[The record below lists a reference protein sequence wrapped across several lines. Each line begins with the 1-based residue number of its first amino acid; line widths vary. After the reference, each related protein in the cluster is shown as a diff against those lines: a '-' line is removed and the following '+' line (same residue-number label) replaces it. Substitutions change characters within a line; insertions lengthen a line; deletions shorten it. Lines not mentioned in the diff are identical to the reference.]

1 MADIGYPT
9 LKQLMYLQAVI
20 KEGSFR
26 AASQKLGVSQPTIT
40 SQIAAL
46 EETLGM
52 VLLER
57 SRSGTIPTAAGRDL
71 IPHITNIETEVNGIR
86 EQARFASTGGSGVH
100 RLGVPPTLGPYFL
113 PEVLSEVHTTDPT
126 LRLYVR
132 EGTPREL
139 ENGLLDGRYDL
150 ILTTMPVEI
159 GGLVVEP
166 LFGEPFK
173 LCAPPDHPLVGKGK
187 VDASAIKGER
197 LLAIEERH
205 RLFEQMQAMA
215 NQFGARLMRDY
226 EGTSLDT
233 VRQMI
238 GTGFGL
244 AFLPAL
250 YIRSEIAPRNDV
262 TVLEMSETPSDRD
275 VVLAWR
281 PTAAKRQL
289 YRSLASQMR
298 RICRDKLA
306 DCLHVAAPQS
316 TSVPGD
322 GDKYPS

>member
-1 MADIGYPT
+1 MATIGEPT
-9 LKQLMYLQAVI
+9 LKQLLYLEAVVAA
-20 KEGSFR
+20 GSFR
-26 AASQKLGVSQPTIT
+26 GASQKLGVSQPTIT

-46 EETLGM
+46 ETALGM
-52 VLLER
+52 ILLER
-57 SRSGTIPTAAGRDL
+57 SRSGAIPTSAGREL
-71 IPHITNIETEVNGIR
+71 LPHISTIRTEVNAIR
-86 EQARFASTGGSGVH
+86 DQARFASTGASGVH

-113 PEVLSEVHTTDPT
+113 PEVLSEIHTADPT

-132 EGTPREL
+132 EETPREL

-150 ILTTMPVEI
+150 ILTTMPVELA
-159 GGLVVEP
+159 GFVVEP

-173 LCAPPDHPLVGKGK
+173 LCAPPDHPLVGKGEL
-187 VDASAIKGER
+187 DASVIAGER

-205 RLFEQMQAMA
+205 RLFEQMQALA
-215 NQFGARLMRDY
+215 NRFGARLMRDY

-250 YIRSEIAPRNDV
+250 YIRSEIEPREDV
-262 TVLEMSETPSDRD
+262 TVLELSDTPSARE

-281 PTAAKRQL
+281 PTAPKRQL
-289 YRSLASQMR
+289 YRKLASQMR
-298 RICRDKLA
+298 QICQTKLA
-306 DCLHVAAPQS
+306 DCLHPA
-316 TSVPGD
+316 
-322 GDKYPS
+322 